1 MAGHEE
7 SRLSDAARV
16 RAVRDELDEV
26 LRRGIEQPDFAGV
39 QAIEQYLRSGRVD
52 QARTALGR
60 LRETAS

>member
-7 SRLSDAARV
+7 NRLSDAARV